1 MDPTKQ
7 RLLSDEVHNPPPLPS
22 RSSASSPNPMS
33 IYSPVTTAEQLTM
46 LKNVTGHCQYRLA
59 LCFDTGEVIP
69 RSPVEAFKHF
79 QQAADLDHAVASY
92 RMARYYEFGIEGMV
106 ERDFHRAVEYY
117 RVSADQGY
125 TLAQF
130 KLALCFHQGL
140 GVQKDAVQAYRYF
153 RKAADQHHTPSQ
165 FRTAMCY
172 RHGHGVGKDFGK
184 AFQYFKLAAQHGND
198 RAEYE
203 LAKCY
208 QTGVGV
214 TPDQIQAL
222 QLYKASAEHG
232 NISAMN
238 ILAGIYGDSSNSE
251 HQVLALRYHKQL
263 AKKGYSESL
272 FSVGVCHD
280 KGIGVAPNPVIAAAY
295 YQMAADKG
303 CRDAQY
309 NLGHCYQFGKGVIV
323 DQSKAFYYY
332 QKSAASG
339 CVVAQY
345 HVGKCFDVGMGVEA
359 DEVEALRHYRLAAD
373 QNYAPSL
380 CALGCFYDE
389 DGLSSSG
396 VVEKNAAEAFR
407 LYSLS
412 AQQDF
417 DVALYNLGSC
427 YELGKGVEKD
437 YRMAFSCFERA
448 SIQRYITATQLNTVL
463 DGCTK
468 LPYD

>member
-1 MDPTKQ
+1 
-7 RLLSDEVHNPPPLPS
+7 
-22 RSSASSPNPMS
+22 
-33 IYSPVTTAEQLTM
+33 M

-59 LCFDTGEVIP
+59 LCFDTGEVVP

-106 ERDFHRAVEYY
+106 DRDFHRAVEYY

-140 GVQKDAVQAYRYF
+140 GVQKDAIQAYRYF

-232 NISAMN
+232 NVSAMN
-238 ILAGIYGDSSNSE
+238 MLAGIYGDSSNSE

-280 KGIGVAPNPVIAAAY
+280 KGIGVTPNPVIAAAY

-309 NLGHCYQFGKGVIV
+309 NLGHCYQFGKGVTV
-323 DQSKAFYYY
+323 DHSKAFLYY
-332 QKSAASG
+332 QKSATSG
-339 CVVAQY
+339 CIVAQY
-345 HVGKCFDVGMGVEA
+345 HVGKCFDVGMGVAA
-359 DEVEALRHYRLAAD
+359 DEVEALRYYRLAAD
-373 QNYAPSL
+373 QNHAPSL
-380 CALGCFYDE
+380 CAVGCFYDE
-389 DGLSSSG
+389 DGLSSSSSSSSSG
-396 VVEKNAAEAFR
+396 VVEKNATEAFR

-412 AQQDF
+412 AQQEF

-448 SIQRYITATQLNTVL
+448 AIQRYRTLQQHNTTPSWMDAPNCHMIDDPMMMLILMIFILRPHSSIYGNIFVP
-463 DGCTK
+463 T
-468 LPYD
+468 